1 MTVSVTM
8 LLSVVLPILAT
19 TILFALLLSVV
30 LLLGPRPKGDQVGRR
45 PTLKKEGQFRR

>member
-19 TILFALLLSVV
+19 TILFALLLSLV
-30 LLLGPRPKGDQVGRR
+30 LLLGPRPKGDGVERKPLSVR
-45 PTLKKEGQFRR
+45 AEHFRF

>member
-19 TILFALLLSVV
+19 TILFALLLSLV
-30 LLLGPRPKGDQVGRR
+30 LLFGSRPRGDRAGRKL
-45 PTLKKEGQFRR
+45 PSGKVEQFRL